1 MKFSDQKHK
10 DRNILSFNKKKAD
23 HHSAGKEKIMAALTA
38 NRNTPEIL
46 CHSQKFRRIRKIK
59 TGSTIFT
66 GAIAAVD
73 PLTGMAQNASDSPG
87 LIVLGRAEGF
97 AADGRIII
105 KSGMFKYDNGT
116 EGEKLGEQDINH
128 IVYVVDDHTV
138 GKNGG
143 TNRIPAGVLREI
155 DSDGLLI
162 VEVGNL
168 ALAGA

>member
-1 MKFSDQKHK
+1 
-10 DRNILSFNKKKAD
+10 
-23 HHSAGKEKIMAALTA
+23 MAALTA
-38 NRNTPEIL
+38 NRNTQEIL
-46 CHSQKFRRIRKIK
+46 CHSQKFRRIRSVKSGC
-59 TGSTIFT
+59 TLYV

-73 PLTGMAQNASDSPG
+73 GTTGKAQGASDTAG

-116 EGEKLGEQDINH
+116 STEALGQADINH

-138 GKNGG
+138 GKVGG
-143 TNRIPAGVLREI
+143 SNAIPAGVLREI
-155 DSDGLLI
+155 DSDGMLI

-168 ALAGA
+168 ALVNA

>member
-1 MKFSDQKHK
+1 
-10 DRNILSFNKKKAD
+10 
-23 HHSAGKEKIMAALTA
+23 
-38 NRNTPEIL
+38 
-46 CHSQKFRRIRKIK
+46 
-59 TGSTIFT
+59 
-66 GAIAAVD
+66 
-73 PLTGMAQNASDSPG
+73 MAQNASDSPG